1 MLDSIPPDAA
11 FTQLLIT
18 QIVTYYDKCCGWY
31 KCKKYP
37 ASFLELEDLSNVH
50 GSIAMV
56 LKASHRENERL
67 LKAAAA
73 FAESEDVRGIIMEL
87 WSGDGAQKQVYVDKV
102 RSRTYI

>member
-1 MLDSIPPDAA
+1 
-11 FTQLLIT
+11 
-18 QIVTYYDKCCGWY
+18 
-31 KCKKYP
+31 
-37 ASFLELEDLSNVH
+37 
-50 GSIAMV
+50 MV

-102 RSRTYI
+102 RSHTYI